1 VLTSSRIKGLKEGNV
16 QIDDITISKAI
27 TESFM
32 KSFIDAMEVDVAIAG
47 AGPSGMTA
55 AYYLAKMGVK
65 TAIFERNLRVGGGM
79 PGGGMMFNRIVVQD
93 EGKNILDEF
102 EVQTA
107 EYQKGY
113 YIADSLETVS
123 TICSKAI
130 KAGAK
135 IFNLIGV
142 EDVLIRQDD
151 RIAGLVLNW
160 SATSL
165 AKLHVDPLSIR
176 SKMVIDATGHES
188 DICRIVERKIGA
200 VLRTKTGG
208 VMGEKSMWADVGEK
222 MLLENTKEVYPGL
235 MVAGMAANAVFGSP
249 RMGAIFGGML
259 LSGKKAADIAAQIL
273 SKATASMSNR

>member
-1 VLTSSRIKGLKEGNV
+1 MLTSSRIKGLKEENV

-102 EVQTA
+102 EVQTT

-113 YIADSLETVS
+113 HIADSLETIS

-142 EDVLIRQDD
+142 EDVLIREDD

-160 SATSL
+160 SAASL

-200 VLRTKTGG
+200 VLRTTTGG
-208 VMGEKSMWADVGEK
+208 VIGEKSMWAEVGEK

-259 LSGKKAADIAAQIL
+259 LSGKKAADIAAQIV
-273 SKATASMSNR
+273 SKATVS